1 MRNLFREN
9 SMGGFA
15 KPGGCYVQY
24 YPVGRI
30 CANFYIVQKL
40 LT

>member
-15 KPGGCYVQY
+15 KPGGRYVQY
-24 YPVGRI
+24 YPGGEFAQTFI
-30 CANFYIVQKL
+30 
-40 LT
+40 